1 MERLN
6 GVALTDL
13 DAIRST
19 TSANPEATLINALN
33 TWFGSLLG
41 CETFHADVHAGNLLV
56 LPDGR
61 VGFIDFGIVG
71 RISPAV
77 WGAMESLL
85 VATSTG
91 DYDLMARALLTMGAT
106 SEQVD
111 LDAFSADLQ
120 RLFDGLRELDSEL
133 VVSAGRGGVTAGVVL
148 DDAQVNRL
156 LLDLVRVADVH
167 GIRFP
172 REFGLLLKQL
182 LYFDR

>member
-1 MERLN
+1 M
-6 GVALTDL
+6 
-13 DAIRST
+13 ST
-19 TSANPEATLINALN
+19 
-33 TWFGSLLG
+33 
-41 CETFHADVHAGNLLV
+41 GNLLV

-85 VATSTG
+85 IATSTAN
-91 DYDLMARALLTMGAT
+91 YDLMARALLTMGAT
-106 SEQVD
+106 SERVD
-111 LDAFSADLQ
+111 VEAFAGDLQ

-133 VVSAGRGGVTAGVVL
+133 VVTAGQGGVTAGVVL

-182 LYFDR
+182 LYFDRYTQILAPQLQVLQDDRINLGGPARL